1 MNAWWDLSPELASPF
16 TLVLA
21 VVLVCGAI
29 LFVAGRRRAHG
40 LGRRAPHAFP
50 PASQPLAQGFDL
62 LLDAHCQEAAGVLA
76 GAVKADPDRV
86 WEYLELGKLYR
97 RQRDPGRAARMFEHL
112 LARPTLDK
120 AVRIA
125 AQYELGLAYRTL
137 GLRQPAAAA
146 LEQVLNADPSHQ
158 DARRELRR
166 THEEMGQWEMAVAV
180 EQRRLKRGEATGPQT
195 LAALRAQQG
204 KVAWAAG
211 DLHASAAHFQ
221 AALALDPHCTE
232 AALFLG
238 RLVLRQ
244 GRVRKAFR
252 IWDGLANTNPEFLYL
267 AFRDMQEAFR
277 QLRNEAG
284 WEVFLRTFTERHP
297 DDPAGHLALAEWY
310 AASARPAD
318 AMACLRRALDLDPL
332 CREAHLALIG
342 VYRDQE
348 ISPEALDTYERLVQE
363 ARWLRCGHF
372 RCRACGH
379 TMGETFWKC
388 PSCHVWAIPER
399 LIPHPGRLPVS
410 PGETSQALGRVSA
423 SAAGPLVVAH
433 DPPVHTTADTPP
445 A

>member
-21 VVLVCGAI
+21 AVLVCGAI
-29 LFVAGRRRAHG
+29 LFVAVRRRAHG
-40 LGRRAPHAFP
+40 IGRRAPHAFP
-50 PASQPLAQGFDL
+50 PASQPFAQGFDL
-62 LLDAHCQEAAGVLA
+62 LLDAHWQEAAGVLA

-86 WEYLELGKLYR
+86 WEYLELGKLCR

-137 GLRQPAAAA
+137 GLRKPAVAA
-146 LEQVLNADPSHQ
+146 LEQVLNADPSHP

-211 DLHASAAHFQ
+211 DLHASMAHFQ

-252 IWDGLANTNPEFLYL
+252 LWDGLANTNPEFLYL

-284 WEVFLRTFTERHP
+284 WEVFLRTFTEHHP

-342 VYRDQE
+342 LYRDQE
-348 ISPEALDTYERLVQE
+348 ISPEALDTYERLAQE

-399 LIPHPGRLPVS
+399 LILHPGRLSVS
-410 PGETSQALGRVSA
+410 PGQTSEALGRVSP
-423 SAAGPLVVAH
+423 SAAAPIVVAH
-433 DPPVHTTADTPP
+433 DPPVPTTAGTSP